1 MSNIIINEHKVDGII
16 KYLSDEKSGAN
27 FLQDQEIADVE
38 SILDIREYDLDC
50 DRKGLIIDIK
60 GKKSIDAC
68 RVMIDVKSGLPS
80 VEQVYDAIYTIG
92 ADCNKR
98 ILVYTDS
105 TNYGDRD
112 YLGADLEVV
121 KNLLLEINC
130 NEIELYLVK
139 ASVITDDELYIYEL
153 IDAPYG
159 ESDNFAARLPSQ
171 IEFLEEEFWQLYY
184 LPLDGIIGNGWIPFL
199 DGFLKRNGIGAHEGL
214 VDVDVM
220 LKWSESGLFFH
231 IIDDAK
237 TRGELKCTWN
247 DNSHILKRLFN
258 GCKMKFNERSEKRSE
273 LVIQIWDL
281 PIGYLVGANRHE
293 KEFCA
298 KFMKVSFSKLIMFFE
313 YGIPDC

>member
-1 MSNIIINEHKVDGII
+1 MNNITINEHKVDGII
-16 KYLSDEKSGAN
+16 KYLSDKKSAAN
-27 FLQDQEIADVE
+27 FLQNHEIANVE

-60 GKKSIDAC
+60 GKKAIDTC
-68 RVMIDVKSGLPS
+68 KVMIDVKSGQPS
-80 VEQVYDAIYTIG
+80 IEQVYDAIYTIG

-98 ILVYTDS
+98 VLVFTDS

-112 YLGADLEVV
+112 YLGADLDVV
-121 KNLLLEINC
+121 ENLLLEINS
-130 NEIELYLVK
+130 NELELYLVK
-139 ASVITDDELYIYEL
+139 ATAITDDELYIYEL
-153 IDAPYG
+153 IDAPHG
-159 ESDNFAARLPSQ
+159 NSNNFVARLPSQ

-184 LPLDGIIGNGWIPFL
+184 IPLDGILGNGWVPFS

-214 VDVDVM
+214 GHVDVM

-231 IIDDAK
+231 VIDDELSIGK
-237 TRGELKCTWN
+237 LKCIWN
-247 DNSHILKRLFN
+247 DKSHILKRLFN
-258 GCKMKFNERSEKRSE
+258 GCKMKFNDRSEKRSE

-281 PIGYLVGANRHE
+281 PIDYLVGANRNE

-313 YGIPDC
+313 YGIPDW

>member
-1 MSNIIINEHKVDGII
+1 MNNSIRNQHKVDGII
-16 KYLSDEKSGAN
+16 KYLSDKKSAGN
-27 FLQDQEIADVE
+27 FLKNHVISNVE
-38 SILDIREYDLDC
+38 SILDTSEYDLDC
-50 DRKGLIIDIK
+50 DRKGLIMEIKEKNNIDT
-60 GKKSIDAC
+60 C
-68 RVMIDVKSGLPS
+68 RVMIDVKSGQPS
-80 VEQVYDAIYTIG
+80 IEQVYDAIYTIG

-98 ILVYTDS
+98 ALVFTDS

-112 YLGADLEVV
+112 NLGADLEVV
-121 KNLLLEINC
+121 KNLLLEINN
-130 NEIELYLVK
+130 NELELYLVK
-139 ASVITDDELYIYEL
+139 ASGIKDDELYIYEL

-184 LPLDGIIGNGWIPFL
+184 IPLDGILGNGWVPFF
-199 DGFLKRNGIGAHEGL
+199 DGFLKRDGIGAHEGL
-214 VDVDVM
+214 GHVDVM

-231 IIDDAK
+231 VIDERRAK
-237 TRGELKCTWN
+237 AELKNIWN
-247 DNSHILKRLFN
+247 DKSHILKRLFN
-258 GCKMKFNERSEKRSE
+258 GCKMKFNEQTEKRSE

-313 YGIPDC
+313 NGIPDR